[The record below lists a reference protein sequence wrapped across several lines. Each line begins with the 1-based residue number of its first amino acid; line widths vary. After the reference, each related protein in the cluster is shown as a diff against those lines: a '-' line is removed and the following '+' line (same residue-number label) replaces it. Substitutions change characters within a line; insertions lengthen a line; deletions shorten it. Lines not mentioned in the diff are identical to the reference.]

1 MSPPLSVSK
10 DEYLADLYHFAT
22 KEDTYANYFIHVSP
36 KTGLQLL
43 ELRRGHQG
51 PLGRPSRWGRE
62 RCVLMDSGEAQLRS
76 LPLGVPPCL
85 HSSWRSRLTT
95 TASL

>member
-36 KTGLQLL
+36 KTGFQPLG
-43 ELRRGHQG
+43 LRGGHQG
-51 PLGRPSRWGRE
+51 PWDTFPDVGGRDVFLWTPGRHSIPHSPWG
-62 RCVLMDSGEAQLRS
+62 CPLVSTAHGDSS
-76 LPLGVPPCL
+76 
-85 HSSWRSRLTT
+85 
-95 TASL
+95 